1 MALPEKSRL
10 RKKSSHAS
18 FLEAML
24 FRTQS
29 VAERSNFQSALAL
42 KLQAIVTLMGSN
54 PHKWEP
60 QPYST
65 SAFLSLSRAVGTGG
79 WGAMASPDFCL
90 SGKADYVC
98 QITCPFRIF
107 RNSYSLALA
116 ATAATLCYRL
126 VLFIEMFVFS
136 NENDVT
142 ISHSAPKFNLL
153 TW

>member
-54 PHKWEP
+54 PHK
-60 QPYST
+60 
-65 SAFLSLSRAVGTGG
+65 
-79 WGAMASPDFCL
+79 
-90 SGKADYVC
+90 
-98 QITCPFRIF
+98 
-107 RNSYSLALA
+107 
-116 ATAATLCYRL
+116 
-126 VLFIEMFVFS
+126 
-136 NENDVT
+136 
-142 ISHSAPKFNLL
+142 
-153 TW
+153 